1 MQTAA
6 QCVLIGMQ
14 TKVAGKF
21 CPPPP
26 CLFCFSACTF
36 PLLSSIHPSSCS
48 YLEKPLH
55 IAASFPPLP
64 SPPPLQPPSLTLKWP
79 SQAQHAGRWEK
90 TEAECY
96 VDREKKKKKKKK
108 KEKETEEMGWWRC
121 GKWQRRWRCVEKGD
135 VQEDDE
141 REREEGEKL
150 HESES
155 ENTKTGDVRWV
166 EGGRTE
172 SQWGWIMGRR
182 WVR

>member
-64 SPPPLQPPSLTLKWP
+64 SPPTTTISNTKMTFT
-79 SQAQHAGRWEK
+79 SSTCRKMGK
-90 TEAECY
+90 
-96 VDREKKKKKKKK
+96 DRGGVLCGPGEKKKKKKK